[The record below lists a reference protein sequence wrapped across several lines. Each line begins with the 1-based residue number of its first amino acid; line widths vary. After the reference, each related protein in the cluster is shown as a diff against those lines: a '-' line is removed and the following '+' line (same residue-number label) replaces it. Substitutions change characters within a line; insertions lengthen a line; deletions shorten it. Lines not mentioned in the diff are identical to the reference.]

1 MSREIVTVAI
11 VTYNASIFIEVSLDA
26 LKKLTK
32 NKYIVIICDN
42 GSHNSD
48 KEKLK
53 KIASKYKNIELIFR
67 KQSGPTSMGHAEA
80 LNVLIERIN
89 TPYGI
94 ILDSDSILLKKY
106 WDEILIN
113 QLDAKTK
120 IIGCPPAKNPLKPID
135 FPSVYATLFDTKIF
149 KSLKI
154 DMRPKDPSIGLDTG
168 WEMREKFLAK
178 KYKAKNLEVKSTREY
193 KKGPFKNV
201 VCAECYLDDDI
212 IVSHFGRGSSLGMAK
227 YKGWWKIPIIRKMKG
242 YYERDKWIKT
252 CKNIVNGEFYD
263 QSL

>member
-1 MSREIVTVAI
+1 MTKNIITVAI

-32 NKYIVIICDN
+32 NSYNVIICDN
-42 GSHNSD
+42 GSHKSD

-53 KIASKYKNIELIFR
+53 KIASKYKNVKLIFR

-80 LNVLIERIN
+80 LNVLIEEIN

-94 ILDSDSILLKKY
+94 ILDSDSIMLKKH

-113 QLDAKTK
+113 HLNSKTK

-178 KYKAKNLEVKSTREY
+178 KYRAENLDVKNTREF
-193 KKGPFKNV
+193 KNGPFRDV
-201 VCAECYLDDDI
+201 ICAECYLDNDI

-227 YKGWWKIPIIRKMKG
+227 YKGWWRIPMIRKIKG
-242 YYERDKWIKT
+242 YYERYKWIKI
-252 CKNIVNGEFYD
+252 CKKIVNKEFHD